1 MMNDPS
7 MGQEQEPNRKKTPEP
22 KQPVEL
28 PEPKPGRQEIGAP
41 APKPTSAPYAYRW
54 SYEAQA
60 VYDSKTL
67 KKQHRHGAAVYATV
81 MAVAFLL
88 CLCVLTGVLVLNAAG
103 KSSSALTTA
112 EVAELVSPGT
122 VLVYASNSTQAGYGT
137 GFFIRSDGYLLTNYH
152 VIEGA
157 KLISV
162 TLYSGGVH
170 DASVEWYSATD
181 DLAILKI
188 EGSGYPV
195 LSVGDSDALRVGDVA
210 IAVGNPA
217 GKICPWSVT
226 QGIISAVNRDIS
238 VESSS
243 SIIDMTLLQTDA
255 QVNPGNSGGPLCND
269 RGEVIGIVTRKMSDY
284 EGLGLAIPI
293 NGAMELV
300 NAYLTT
306 GTTEHIRSSVAK
318 VRPTIGIQ
326 ALSIRKGEAVTAN
339 YTAQQDGVLVGAVN
353 AGGATQGILE
363 PGDIILNLDGTAV
376 TDIEGLQKKLYEY
389 RAGDSVE
396 LVIDRFGE
404 RLTVTVCL
412 GGAG

>member
-1 MMNDPS
+1 MNDQPLDR
-7 MGQEQEPNRKKTPEP
+7 EPKPDRNNPQEPKPPVERPEP
-22 KQPVEL
+22 D
-28 PEPKPGRQEIGAP
+28 PGRQEIGAP

-54 SYEAQA
+54 SYEEQA
-60 VYDSKTL
+60 AYNRKEL
-67 KKQHRHGAAVYATV
+67 KKRRGHGAAVYATV

-103 KSSSALTTA
+103 GSGGALTTA
-112 EVAELVSPGT
+112 EIAETVNPGT
-122 VLVYASNSTQAGYGT
+122 VLVYASNSTQYGYGT

-162 TLYSGGVH
+162 TLYSGSVQE
-170 DASVEWYSATD
+170 ASVEWYSAAD

-195 LSVGDSDALRVGDVA
+195 LRLGNSDTLRVGDVA
-210 IAVGNPA
+210 VAVGNPA
-217 GKICPWSVT
+217 GKVCPWSVT
-226 QGIISAVNRDIS
+226 QGIISAVNREIS
-238 VESSS
+238 VESGS
-243 SIIDMTLLQTDA
+243 SIIDLTMLQTDA

-269 RGEVIGIVTRKMSDY
+269 RGEVIGIVTRKMTDY

-306 GTTEHIRSSVAK
+306 GTTEHIRSAIAR

-326 ALSIRKGEAVTAN
+326 ALSIRQGEPVNEYYA
-339 YTAQQDGVLVGAVN
+339 AQHNGVLVGAVN
-353 AGGATQGILE
+353 EGGAAQGILE
-363 PGDIILNLDGTAV
+363 PGDIILKFGGTAV
-376 TDIEGLQKKLYEY
+376 SDLDSLQKKLYEY

-396 LVIDRFGE
+396 LVIDRMGE
-404 RLTVTVCL
+404 QLTVTIRL
-412 GGAG
+412 RGAG